1 MGEIQTGAQLE
12 AYEVREKR
20 LKYINRNLK
29 KIGDDDMAIYRN
41 VQLSFWTDNKILDD
55 FTPEDKYFY
64 LYLLTN
70 PHTNI
75 CGCYEISY
83 KSMSDDTGY
92 NKETIIRLLERF
104 DKVHGV
110 IKFSPSTKEVLIL
123 NWYKYNWSKS
133 NKVLTGACNVAKYIK
148 NESFKKYIFDTIESV
163 RNNTLNIPYEYP
175 METSVSDTD
184 TDSVSD
190 TVINNIDNNKEIYIN
205 IINYLN
211 NKCNTRYRYNTP
223 NTKKHIKARLN
234 EGYTEQDFYTVISKK
249 ADEWLGTE
257 QEKYLRP
264 DTLFGTKFES
274 YLNQQISKSTQS
286 NKQSSQLDRI
296 LESLRGETI

>member
-1 MGEIQTGAQLE
+1 
-12 AYEVREKR
+12 
-20 LKYINRNLK
+20 
-29 KIGDDDMAIYRN
+29 MAIYRN

-110 IKFSPSTKEVLIL
+110 IKFSSSTKEVLVL

-133 NKVLTGACNVAKYIK
+133 EKVLIGVCNVAKYIK

-184 TDSVSD
+184 TDSVSVSD
-190 TVINNIDNNKEIYIN
+190 TVINNIDNNKNKEIYIN

-223 NTKKHIKARLN
+223 NTKKHINARLN

-249 ADEWLGTE
+249 SDEWLGTE

-264 DTLFGTKFES
+264 DTLFGAKFES
-274 YLNQQISKSTQS
+274 YLNQQISKKKTQVDEWGAYVT
-286 NKQSSQLDRI
+286 NDQK
-296 LESLRGETI
+296 

>member
-1 MGEIQTGAQLE
+1 
-12 AYEVREKR
+12 
-20 LKYINRNLK
+20 
-29 KIGDDDMAIYRN
+29 MAIYRN
-41 VQLSFWTDNKILDD
+41 VQLSFWTDNKVEDD

-64 LYLLTN
+64 IYLLTN
-70 PHTNI
+70 PQTNI
-75 CGCYEISY
+75 CGCYEVSY
-83 KSMSDDTGY
+83 SQMTRQTGY

-110 IKFSPSTKEVLIL
+110 IKFSPSTKEVLVL

-133 NKVLTGACNVAKYIK
+133 EKVLTGVRNVAKYIK
-148 NESFKKYIFDTIESV
+148 NKSFKKYIFDTIESV
-163 RNNTLNIPYEYP
+163 KNNTLNIPYEYS
-175 METSVSDTD
+175 METSVSDSD
-184 TDSVSD
+184 TDSVSVSD
-190 TVINNIDNNKEIYIN
+190 TVINNIDNNQNKEIYVN

-223 NTKKHIKARLN
+223 NTKKHINARLN

-264 DTLFGTKFES
+264 DTLFGSKFES
-274 YLNQQISKSTQS
+274 YLNQQI
-286 NKQSSQLDRI
+286 KQKNNTKEFLGGWG
-296 LESLRGETI
+296 L

>member
-1 MGEIQTGAQLE
+1 MGEIQTGAKPK
-12 AYEVREKR
+12 AHKVHGKR

-41 VQLSFWTDNKILDD
+41 IQLSFWTDNKILDD

-163 RNNTLNIPYEYP
+163 RNNILNIPYEYP

-184 TDSVSD
+184 SDSVSD

-296 LESLRGETI
+296 LESLRGEAI

>member
-1 MGEIQTGAQLE
+1 
-12 AYEVREKR
+12 
-20 LKYINRNLK
+20 
-29 KIGDDDMAIYRN
+29 MAIYRN
-41 VQLSFWTDNKILDD
+41 VRLSFWTDNKILDD

-104 DKVHGV
+104 DEVHGV

-133 NKVLTGACNVAKYIK
+133 NKVLAGACSVAKYIK

>member
-1 MGEIQTGAQLE
+1 ME
-12 AYEVREKR
+12 
-20 LKYINRNLK
+20 

-184 TDSVSD
+184 SVSD

>member
-1 MGEIQTGAQLE
+1 
-12 AYEVREKR
+12 
-20 LKYINRNLK
+20 
-29 KIGDDDMAIYRN
+29 MAIYRN

-110 IKFSPSTKEVLIL
+110 IKFSSRTKEVLVL

-133 NKVLTGACNVAKYIK
+133 EKVLTGVCNVAKYIK
-148 NESFKKYIFDTIESV
+148 NENFKKYIFDTIESV

-175 METSVSDTD
+175 METSVSDSD
-184 TDSVSD
+184 TDSVSVSD
-190 TVINNIDNNKEIYIN
+190 TVINNIDNNKNKEIYIN

-223 NTKKHIKARLN
+223 NTQKHINARLN

-249 ADEWLGTE
+249 SDEWLGTE

-264 DTLFGTKFES
+264 DTLFGSKFES
-274 YLNQQISKSTQS
+274 YLNQQISKKKTQVDEWGAYAT
-286 NKQSSQLDRI
+286 NDQ
-296 LESLRGETI
+296 E

>member
-1 MGEIQTGAQLE
+1 
-12 AYEVREKR
+12 
-20 LKYINRNLK
+20 
-29 KIGDDDMAIYRN
+29 MAIYRN

-110 IKFSPSTKEVLIL
+110 IKFSPSTKEVLVL

-133 NKVLTGACNVAKYIK
+133 EKVLTGVCNVAKYIK
-148 NESFKKYIFDTIESV
+148 NENFKKYIFDTIESV
-163 RNNTLNIPYEYP
+163 KNNTLNIPYEYP
-175 METSVSDTD
+175 METSVSDSD
-184 TDSVSD
+184 TDSVSVSD
-190 TVINNIDNNKEIYIN
+190 TVSASVTETDTANNKKNSTGEDIKEIV
-205 IINYLN
+205 NYLN
-211 NKCNTRYRYNTP
+211 KKCGTHYRCNTANTR
-223 NTKKHIKARLN
+223 KHITARFAD
-234 EGYTEQDFYTVISKK
+234 GYTVSDFITVIDKK
-249 ADEWLGTE
+249 SAEWQGTKFE
-257 QEKYLRP
+257 LYLRP
-264 DTLFGTKFES
+264 DTLFGSKFES
-274 YLNQQISKSTQS
+274 YLNQQIKQKDST
-286 NKQSSQLDRI
+286 KEFLGGWG
-296 LESLRGETI
+296 L